1 MHSANF
7 FADDSD
13 SSESSD
19 GSTSITLAEAVRCFP
34 EAAHQAL
41 AATLGLVYYKIRNEV
56 GEGPHAVHPRAPKR
70 QQEDAASASSNAKSK
85 PVKMARRPSVTDS
98 FLQRLVTGPAVS
110 ESKSSTSEE
119 FDKLGWN
126 PFSDVSED
134 AMSKLRS
141 MDPQDVG
148 AVLRALEQGRLKL
161 KPSGSEKA
169 RMSPTESK
177 ASHALGRAAAEQD
190 RAEVPTVPNT
200 IPTEPFSSVTSHARP
215 APVSDVPETASD
227 ADSLA
232 S

>member
-19 GSTSITLAEAVRCFP
+19 GSMSITRAEAVRRFP

-56 GEGPHAVHPRAPKR
+56 GEGPHVVQPRAPKR

-119 FDKLGWN
+119 LDKLGWN

-177 ASHALGRAAAEQD
+177 ASHALGRAGEQEQ
-190 RAEVPTVPNT
+190 AEVPTVPNT
-200 IPTEPFSSVTSHARP
+200 IPTEPFSSVASNARP
-215 APVSDVPETASD
+215 APMSDVPETASP
-227 ADSLA
+227 ADSSA